1 MTNTALLDHL
11 QSVLTHEM
19 ETFRKDM
26 RQDFFF
32 SLFERNQYLIRYH
45 IESAL
50 WHIHMLEGE
59 VTVPDPVEETT
70 VPDPVK
76 EATVPDPVE
85 ETTEFVCDKYELREG
100 KKNPNGLFR
109 FFDRS
114 CNIRRVEK
122 IDKQSFLYHLFHFDE
137 SISIHRMTT
146 EAKQALFEG
155 DWPNI
160 YSADHRLEPHQLTRC
175 LKPGEDS
182 KDFVFMKCFRFGP
195 SCYRVVL
202 EQRSTNEIVLRSIF
216 KPNVH
221 RIPGLAKRKEK
232 PTQDSEWAF
241 DPRGSPLFNHWD
253 LMILKHYYCMITVQ
267 ELEEYNSVFIEE
279 VSLL

>member
-32 SLFERNQYLIRYH
+32 SPFERNQDLIRYH

-50 WHIHMLEGE
+50 WYIHMLEGE
-59 VTVPDPVEETT
+59 V
-70 VPDPVK
+70 
-76 EATVPDPVE
+76 TVPDPVE

-160 YSADHRLEPHQLTRC
+160 YSADHHLEPHQLTRC

-182 KDFVFMKCFRFGP
+182 QDFVFIKCLRFGP
-195 SCYRVVL
+195 SCYRVVI

-216 KPNVH
+216 KPNFY
-221 RIPGLAKRKEK
+221 RIPGLAEGKEK
-232 PTQDSEWAF
+232 PTQDPEWAF
-241 DPRGSPLFNHWD
+241 DPSGSPLLNHWD
-253 LMILKHYYCMITVQ
+253 WMILKHYYGMITDQ